1 MGWLGTKI
9 HVNNG
14 ECIPKATITQRRNL
28 PWMNSHIRAK
38 IPKKNNTYRK
48 ARTTGRPSLWSN
60 YRSLRNEVVQLL
72 RQSKK
77 HHLQRVSTLG
87 SKHFWKT
94 IKYLR
99 KSSSQVP
106 TLKQGSTEVTS
117 NAEKASLLNDV
128 FSSNFNDT
136 IPPLSEIDCRN
147 FIADSLSPPP
157 DDILCTEQEVFSL
170 LNALDTSKAS
180 GPDGI
185 SAKMLKGSAPSI
197 ACILTEIFNKSIIS
211 GDIPQSWKSSSVVP
225 IPKSP
230 NTDNPSNYRPISLL
244 SVVSKVMERL
254 E

>member
-1 MGWLGTKI
+1 ML
-9 HVNNG
+9 V
-14 ECIPKATITQRRNL
+14 
-28 PWMNSHIRAK
+28 HINRM
-38 IPKKNNTYRK
+38 
-48 ARTTGRPSLWSN
+48 
-60 YRSLRNEVVQLL
+60 L

-87 SKHFWKT
+87 SKQFWKT

-106 TLKQGSTEVTS
+106 TLKRGSTEVTS

-136 IPPLSEIDCRN
+136 IHPLSEIDCRN

-185 SAKMLKGSAPSI
+185 SAKMLKGTAPSI
-197 ACILTEIFNKSIIS
+197 ARILQRYLTS
-211 GDIPQSWKSSSVVP
+211 PSSVE
-225 IPKSP
+225 
-230 NTDNPSNYRPISLL
+230 ISLRVGNHRLL
-244 SVVSKVMERL
+244 SQSQSLQTLTTLQTAGQYPFCQWSAK
-254 E
+254 